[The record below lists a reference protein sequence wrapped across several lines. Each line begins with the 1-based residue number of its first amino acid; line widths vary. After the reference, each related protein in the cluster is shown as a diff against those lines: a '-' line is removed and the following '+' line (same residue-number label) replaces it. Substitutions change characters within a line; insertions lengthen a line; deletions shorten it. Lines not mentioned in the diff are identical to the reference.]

1 MDTILEQHPELIRIL
16 KPDITRG
23 EKQSNF
29 GRQDMPSVEQIVRAA
44 IYKELKQL
52 EYREL
57 EYHQGDSRIC
67 AQFIKIDDLRPYS
80 FQMYQ
85 KYISKVQADNL
96 EKLLV
101 EINKIA
107 LNEGLENID
116 SIRQDSTTVETD
128 IHYPTNNSLVWD
140 CIKES
145 HRLLEKLSEEINTL
159 HYRDYTTDAKR
170 TYYKIN
176 NTKSGDKRADLF
188 KKQLVAFTKCINQV
202 SNAVKKK
209 LACSSIM
216 ALGLI
221 VELEKLLPVMQKV
234 YSMTERRELKGEVVP
249 NDEKIFSIYEQHTD
263 LIVKGSREVQFGH
276 KINLV
281 TGKSNLV
288 LSCDILRGNPSDK
301 DLFAPTLD
309 KVITDYGI
317 TPTNSVTDGG
327 YASLANAEKAAE
339 KGIINIVFNKVAG
352 SLKNKVSSLNM
363 ETRLKKWR
371 SGIEANISNIKRG
384 FGLFRCNWKGWE
396 HFQAKVLWSIIAYN
410 IRVMTA
416 ALVEQVMPK
425 KKLQTA

>member
-1 MDTILEQHPELIRIL
+1 
-16 KPDITRG
+16 
-23 EKQSNF
+23 
-29 GRQDMPSVEQIVRAA
+29 
-44 IYKELKQL
+44 
-52 EYREL
+52 
-57 EYHQGDSRIC
+57 
-67 AQFIKIDDLRPYS
+67 
-80 FQMYQ
+80 
-85 KYISKVQADNL
+85 
-96 EKLLV
+96 
-101 EINKIA
+101 
-107 LNEGLENID
+107 
-116 SIRQDSTTVETD
+116 
-128 IHYPTNNSLVWD
+128 
-140 CIKES
+140 
-145 HRLLEKLSEEINTL
+145 
-159 HYRDYTTDAKR
+159 
-170 TYYKIN
+170 
-176 NTKSGDKRADLF
+176 
-188 KKQLVAFTKCINQV
+188 
-202 SNAVKKK
+202 
-209 LACSSIM
+209 M